1 MSVGALEVPNAS
13 RRRAPIRL
21 VFLLGANPNPVAEIP
36 MADTFLID
44 TTLGAITIELD
55 AQKAP
60 LHTANFGKYADDKF
74 YDGLVFHRV
83 IPGFMIQGGGHA
95 ADMSQKPATA
105 GRVKNE
111 SLNGLKNLRGTVA
124 AARLTDPDTAT
135 SQFFINLKD
144 NDFLDAQPTANKP
157 GYTVFGRVTSGM
169 DVVDKIAATKT
180 GTKGQFSDVP
190 VQAVVINSVRRT

>member
-1 MSVGALEVPNAS
+1 
-13 RRRAPIRL
+13 
-21 VFLLGANPNPVAEIP
+21 

-44 TTLGAITIELD
+44 TSLGAITIELD

-83 IPGFMIQGGGHA
+83 IPGFMVQGGGHA

-144 NDFLDAQPTANKP
+144 NDFLDAQPAANKP

-180 GTKGQFSDVP
+180 ATKGQFSDVP
-190 VQAVVINSVRRT
+190 VQAVVINSVRRE